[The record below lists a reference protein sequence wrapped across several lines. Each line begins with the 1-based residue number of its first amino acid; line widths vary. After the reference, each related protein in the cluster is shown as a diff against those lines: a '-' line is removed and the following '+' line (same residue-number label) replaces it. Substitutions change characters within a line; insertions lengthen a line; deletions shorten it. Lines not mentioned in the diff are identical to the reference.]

1 NFPQI
6 FVSNYVRQLGFKKP
20 WMLKTALVQRIP
32 WLVLALLSY
41 FLIEKVNNDTALLIL
56 FLGLAFAAFGGSIN
70 LPGWFDLISKITP
83 VQLRGRLFA
92 YRSVLGA
99 AMGIFGGWL
108 VSKILAVIA
117 FPENFALLFLLAF
130 LITMSSYFFLTLLNE
145 EEPNHPKQTFSYKEF
160 LKRLGSIIKEEK
172 NFRNFLIAD
181 SLMMLALM
189 SHAFFAVNAFEKFS
203 LPDAYAGYF
212 TIAMMLSMVFGSL
225 YFGYLADKHGH
236 KLSLL
241 WGVVFT
247 LIACIAALIS
257 PSVEIYYICFAGS
270 ALTISLSLVSRLTI
284 ISEICKEDDRPTYI
298 SLTNLITAPF
308 ILSGLL
314 GGWIANL
321 FGYNIVFIIAGI
333 FALGSALWFLIM
345 VEEPRKKNLV
355 LAKQ

>member
-1 NFPQI
+1 
-6 FVSNYVRQLGFKKP
+6 
-20 WMLKTALVQRIP
+20 
-32 WLVLALLSY
+32 
-41 FLIEKVNNDTALLIL
+41 
-56 FLGLAFAAFGGSIN
+56 
-70 LPGWFDLISKITP
+70 
-83 VQLRGRLFA
+83 
-92 YRSVLGA
+92 
-99 AMGIFGGWL
+99 
-108 VSKILAVIA
+108 
-117 FPENFALLFLLAF
+117 
-130 LITMSSYFFLTLLNE
+130 
-145 EEPNHPKQTFSYKEF
+145 
-160 LKRLGSIIKEEK
+160 
-172 NFRNFLIAD
+172 
-181 SLMMLALM
+181 MMLALM

-212 TIAMMLSMVFGSL
+212 TIAMMLSMVFGSI